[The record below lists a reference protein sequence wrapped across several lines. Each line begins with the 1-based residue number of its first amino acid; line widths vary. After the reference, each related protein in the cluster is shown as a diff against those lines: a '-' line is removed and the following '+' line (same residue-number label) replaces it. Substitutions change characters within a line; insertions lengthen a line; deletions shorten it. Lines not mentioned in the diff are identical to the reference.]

1 MTGYYSSMR
10 RLSEKLLAVV
20 FSALLV
26 WSSLPMAGVSLSAG
40 QMADVSSMSVSQAD
54 MDGMMDHAAMDC
66 DQCDRLGGCDGG
78 CSTGHCASCALAVAS
93 LIALRQPPITRL
105 GRFFSNEG
113 IAVRLSSSLF
123 RPPRV

>member
-1 MTGYYSSMR
+1 
-10 RLSEKLLAVV
+10 
-20 FSALLV
+20 
-26 WSSLPMAGVSLSAG
+26 LPMAGVSLSAG

-54 MDGMMDHAAMDC
+54 MGGMMDHAAMDC

-78 CSTGHCASCALAVAS
+78 CSMGHCASCALAVAS